1 VTKGAFFHHFESK
14 EALAVAA
21 AEAWT
26 ERARPMFDML
36 PHTKLEDPLDRL
48 LGHIDFRFSLLHGPV
63 DGFTCFVGTMVQSR
77 SGWRARR
84 ASPPIAKRSPPT
96 SKPRCRPMARPRG

>member
-1 VTKGAFFHHFESK
+1 MTTTHSSSGPPARIPRGSARARLIAAAHQEVRRQGYAATTVDQICAAAGVTKGAFFHHFESK

-36 PHTKLEDPLDRL
+36 PHTKLEDPLDR
-48 LGHIDFRFSLLHGPV
+48 RFSTLTYAH
-63 DGFTCFVGTMVQSR
+63 
-77 SGWRARR
+77 
-84 ASPPIAKRSPPT
+84 
-96 SKPRCRPMARPRG
+96 RGL